1 MVAISGNM
9 RNIFHVLFF
18 MYMISCK
25 YATINNYL
33 EVGLMQNDT
42 GWTFFSNHGHIYF
55 LLATNENIVLREVAL
70 KVGITERS
78 VLGIVQ
84 DLEEA
89 GFIKREKTGRSNK
102 YKIVA
107 KKTLRHPLESN
118 VQLKDL
124 TQLIQEAKKSK

>member
-1 MVAISGNM
+1 
-9 RNIFHVLFF
+9 
-18 MYMISCK
+18 
-25 YATINNYL
+25 
-33 EVGLMQNDT
+33 MQNDT